1 MKKKITAVN
10 KHLITRM
17 GSPSSASQKLK
28 AVWAERVMKFRE
40 RPAILDLLE
49 GFWYIPENGL

>member
-1 MKKKITAVN
+1 MKKKKITALN
-10 KHLITRM
+10 KRLITRM
-17 GSPSSASQKLK
+17 GSPSSVN
-28 AVWAERVMKFRE
+28 VWAERVMKFRE